1 MSAHKSSSSSS
12 SSGSPKPGA
21 ERKTEKPLNYN
32 IVESLGMKFVISC
45 APSSEDLPRW
55 LELWGREGVRHV
67 VRACEPTYPVE
78 PLNSAGISLH
88 VCYLFS
94 LSLSRYFLDCG
105 LLTPGMRGVRTATGV
120 PGRDDADGRHH

>member
-1 MSAHKSSSSSS
+1 MSARRSSSSQSS
-12 SSGSPKPGA
+12 SSGSPRPNG
-21 ERKTEKPLNYN
+21 ERPLNFN

-55 LELWGREGVRHV
+55 LELWEREGVKHV

-88 VCYLFS
+88 VCHCRSPPLFFPS
-94 LSLSRYFLDCG
+94 SFHNSSC
-105 LLTPGMRGVRTATGV
+105 TQTATGV
-120 PGRDDADGRHH
+120 S